1 MKLKLL
7 TIALAGF
14 LLAGPASAAV
24 LAVDGGSPSILNGN
38 FSLGAETGLASGDV
52 ITRFDSVNA
61 ASGGLSMLEGPGKLT
76 FEYLGSEA
84 GYSNAFYL
92 GGALAFLNKTTAVGA
107 TKSVFQN
114 ADGLIDFAVM
124 TTGGGVPGGAVNG
137 GPITGPLLL
146 GYSALADN
154 SLILLFGDGYGD
166 LDLDDLAVR
175 VSVSEVPL
183 PAAAWLLI
191 SAILGLISVGR
202 VRRAKAA

>member
-1 MKLKLL
+1 MKKLL
-7 TIALAGF
+7 TLALAGF

-24 LAVDGGSPSILNGN
+24 LSVGGGSAGVLNGN
-38 FSLGAETGLASGDV
+38 FSLGAETGLASGDPIV
-52 ITRFDSVNA
+52 RFDSVNA

-84 GYSNAFYL
+84 GYNNAFYL
-92 GGALAFLNKTTAVGA
+92 GGALAFLNKTTVVGTTA
-107 TKSVFQN
+107 TVFQN
-114 ADGLIDFAVM
+114 TDGLIDFTAT
-124 TTGGGVPGGAVNG
+124 TTGGGVPAAAVNG

-191 SAILGLISVGR
+191 SAIMGLVSVGK